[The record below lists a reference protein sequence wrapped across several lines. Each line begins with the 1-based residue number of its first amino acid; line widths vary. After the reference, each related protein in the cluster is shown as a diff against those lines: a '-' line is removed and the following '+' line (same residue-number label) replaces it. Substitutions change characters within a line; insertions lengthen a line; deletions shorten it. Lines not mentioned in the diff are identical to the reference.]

1 MAIVYILTNESMPDT
16 IKVGITENL
25 DRRVRELDNTSTP
38 LPFECYYAVE
48 VENASAIENKI
59 LFKVNNEI
67 ITSIDILTELKYL
80 EMINSDFIKMP
91 KKKAFEIAKKSLIR
105 EKIKVIELKKFFEEI
120 KIEDEFLNRLL
131 IDRFKSINIKSI
143 YDFEKYFLLLDISP
157 SLIKKKISIE
167 VMWNQLIFNK
177 FKQNVKINKE
187 DIKNELLTKDKQKEY
202 LLSEILFTINENE
215 KFDKKTNLL
224 EKEINDKGFSQTAL
238 TYSIS
243 DTSSKGGKLGWV
255 KETILSSKIKKII
268 KKIKINSYT
277 KPIIIPGGF
286 LILKI
291 ENIRETKN
299 DLDLD
304 SEINRIIKEKTNEQL
319 NQLSNIYFNKVK
331 KDIII
336 NEL

>member
-1 MAIVYILTNESMPDT
+1 MKKFKKILLIFFYSL
-16 IKVGITENL
+16 IA
-25 DRRVRELDNTSTP
+25 SS
-38 LPFECYYAVE
+38 
-48 VENASAIENKI
+48 NASAIENKI

-80 EMINSDFIKMP
+80 ETINSDFIKMP

-187 DIKNELLTKDKQKEY
+187 DIKNELLTKDKQKDY

-304 SEINRIIKEKTNEQL
+304 SEINKIVKEKTNEQL

>member
-1 MAIVYILTNESMPDT
+1 MKKFKKILLIFFYSL
-16 IKVGITENL
+16 IA
-25 DRRVRELDNTSTP
+25 SS
-38 LPFECYYAVE
+38 
-48 VENASAIENKI
+48 NASAIENKI

-143 YDFEKYFLLLDISP
+143 YDFEKHFLILDISP
-157 SLIKKKISIE
+157 SLIKEKISIE

>member
-1 MAIVYILTNESMPDT
+1 MKKFKKILLIFFYSL
-16 IKVGITENL
+16 IAFS
-25 DRRVRELDNTSTP
+25 NT
-38 LPFECYYAVE
+38 
-48 VENASAIENKI
+48 SAIENKI

-105 EKIKVIELKKFFEEI
+105 EKIKVIELKKIFEEI

-131 IDRFKSINIKSI
+131 IDRFKSINIKNI
-143 YDFEKYFLLLDISP
+143 YDFEKHFLLLDISP

-187 DIKNELLTKDKQKEY
+187 DIKSELLTKDKQKEY

>member
-1 MAIVYILTNESMPDT
+1 MKKFKKILLIFFYSL
-16 IKVGITENL
+16 IA
-25 DRRVRELDNTSTP
+25 SS
-38 LPFECYYAVE
+38 
-48 VENASAIENKI
+48 NASAIENKI

-143 YDFEKYFLLLDISP
+143 YDFEKHFLLLDISP